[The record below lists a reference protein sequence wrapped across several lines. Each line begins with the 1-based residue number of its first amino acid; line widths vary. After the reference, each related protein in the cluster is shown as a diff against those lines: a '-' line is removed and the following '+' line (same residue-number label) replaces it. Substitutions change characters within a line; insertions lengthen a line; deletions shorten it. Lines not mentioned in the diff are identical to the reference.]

1 MRMFIQIFQR
11 QYINLLMTTY
21 LTILTQSTVKTI
33 MNVFLV
39 VYASPVCVVTVL
51 HNNNNNN
58 NNSSNN
64 NNNNS
69 IDKHLLASLLQ
80 SSHLV

>member
-11 QYINLLMTTY
+11 QYINLLMTTF

-51 HNNNNNN
+51 HNNNN
-58 NNSSNN
+58 SSNN

-69 IDKHLLASLLQ
+69 IDKHLLASLPQ

>member
-11 QYINLLMTTY
+11 QYINSLMTSL

-58 NNSSNN
+58 N
-64 NNNNS
+64 S
-69 IDKHLLASLLQ
+69 IDKHLLASLPQ